1 MTLTLFVKMNDEPT
15 SYIREIKRV
24 KEWRISGDILH
35 VALSNGDNV
44 YIIKDYIVSID
55 ESKEV

>member
-35 VALSNGDNV
+35 VALSNGDGV

-55 ESKEV
+55 KSKEA